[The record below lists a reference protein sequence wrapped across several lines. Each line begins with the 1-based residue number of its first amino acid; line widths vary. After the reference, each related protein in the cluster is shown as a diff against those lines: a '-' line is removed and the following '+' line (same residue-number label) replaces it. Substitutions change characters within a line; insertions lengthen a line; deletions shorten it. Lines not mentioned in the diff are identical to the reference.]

1 MKLNKQIIII
11 LVLGALLLSAVGSA
25 YYFYMQ
31 NTKALATMSQKVKVF
46 VLNKDVQAGHQ
57 ILDED
62 LKVHTMTR
70 SELLYT
76 PLSEKE
82 IVGKFTLVDMYTNE
96 AIIKEKI
103 TSVFLEKKVEIKHS
117 YKNNSYNM
125 AYKLFENPNYTLQIG
140 DIINIISIYPDQ
152 RAEET
157 NAFSV
162 QYVDKNIEVLG
173 FVYDGVMVPTAI
185 SKQTI
190 TQVIDKKRVETE
202 LDAKADEILL
212 DIEDEVLLRLI
223 EDYNKGRQ
231 LWMVQTRLKEKAP
244 SDGEIESVVADSS
257 SDDGKGTHKIKK
269 LFQPAIE
276 YKYRWYVP
284 INKTGKKIATIE
296 YSNEEDSQVES
307 IDIEA
312 DYTQNC
318 QNKETL
324 IVTKGKVY
332 LRIAP
337 DAQSQAKTILGQKA
351 IIPYSHKI
359 GEWYQTCD
367 DLYIHDGYVEELSY
381 EEAVN
386 NINEEE

>member
-1 MKLNKQIIII
+1 M
-11 LVLGALLLSAVGSA
+11 
-25 YYFYMQ
+25 
-31 NTKALATMSQKVKVF
+31 
-46 VLNKDVQAGHQ
+46 
-57 ILDED
+57 DED
-62 LKVHTMTR
+62 LNVHTMTR
-70 SELLYT
+70 SDLLYT

-257 SDDGKGTHKIKK
+257 SDDEKGTHKIKK